1 VDPDGVE
8 VDAKRETGT
17 KKIGGETVLK
27 DFRSSGKLAP
37 LLFRLEIR
45 RIVDALVE
53 FLFLG
58 FR

>member
-1 VDPDGVE
+1 ME